1 MKVATD
7 NPRPPRRDR
16 VEGMRITKFR
26 HAAVRIE
33 RDGAALVIDPGMF
46 TEPEAVDGVAA
57 VLVTHEHPD
66 HLDVDRLRRAEVPVY
81 AGEGVARTLREQA
94 PDVAERLQVVGEG
107 DEIVAAGMRVSVHGE
122 QHAVIHDDIP
132 RIVNTGFCI
141 EDEVFHPGD
150 SWTAPPHRM
159 PTLLVP
165 VHAPWMRL
173 AEAVDFARA
182 HASGTALALHDG
194 LLNED
199 GLAVTGRVIGGL
211 LESSGQEY
219 RRLAPGDDL

>member
-1 MKVATD
+1 
-7 NPRPPRRDR
+7 
-16 VEGMRITKFR
+16 MRITKFG

-33 RDGAALVIDPGMF
+33 RDGAALVIDPGVF

-57 VLVTHEHPD
+57 VLVTHEHFD

-81 AGEGVARTLREQA
+81 AGEGVAQALREQA
-94 PDVAERLQVVGEG
+94 PDVAERLQVVREG
-107 DEIVAAGMRVSVHGE
+107 DEVVAAGMRVTVHGE

-132 RIVNTGFCI
+132 RIMNTGFCV
-141 EDEVFHPGD
+141 EDEVYHPGD
-150 SWTAPPHRM
+150 SWTAPPHPV

-182 HASGTALALHDG
+182 HATGTALAVHDG
-194 LLNED
+194 LLND
-199 GLAVTGRVIGGL
+199 HGLAVTENMLGGL
-211 LESSGQEY
+211 LESFSQEY
-219 RRLAPGDDL
+219 RRLEPGSDL

>member
-1 MKVATD
+1 
-7 NPRPPRRDR
+7 
-16 VEGMRITKFR
+16 MRITKFG

-33 RDGAALVIDPGMF
+33 RDGAALIIDPGVF

-57 VLVTHEHPD
+57 VLVTHEHFD

-81 AGEGVARTLREQA
+81 AGEGVAQALREQA
-94 PDVAERLQVVGEG
+94 PDVAERLQVVREG
-107 DEIVAAGMRVSVHGE
+107 DEVTAAGMCVSVHGE

-141 EDEVFHPGD
+141 EDEVYHPGD
-150 SWTAPPHRM
+150 SWTPPPHQV

-182 HASGTALALHDG
+182 HASGMALAVHDG
-194 LLNED
+194 LLNDD
-199 GLAVTGRVIGGL
+199 GLAVTQRMLGGL

-219 RRLAPGDDL
+219 RRLVPGSDL

>member
-1 MKVATD
+1 
-7 NPRPPRRDR
+7 
-16 VEGMRITKFR
+16 MRITKFR

-33 RDGAALVIDPGMF
+33 RDGQALVIDPGMF
-46 TEPEAVDGVAA
+46 TEPDAVDGAAA

-66 HLDVDRLRRAEVPVY
+66 HLDVDRLRRVEAPVY
-81 AGEGVARTLREQA
+81 AGEGVAQALREQA
-94 PDVAERLQVVGEG
+94 PDVAERLQVVRDG
-107 DEIVAAGMRVSVHGE
+107 DEVVAAGMRVSVHGE

-132 RIVNTGFCI
+132 RIVNTAFCV

-150 SWTAPPHRM
+150 SWTAPPH
-159 PTLLVP
+159 PVPVLLVP
-165 VHAPWMRL
+165 VHAPWMRV

-182 HASGTALALHDG
+182 HASGTALGVHDG
-194 LLNED
+194 LLNDD

-219 RRLAPGDDL
+219 RRLAPGEDL